1 MPRLKRTKTTWA
13 AAAIVGA
20 AVIPAAA
27 YSPEWIPLWLT
38 LSTAFVGAV
47 PVGVVGGW
55 ALAQPVLRLL
65 QPEELFLEPAA
76 GSDSPRGKF

>member
-1 MPRLKRTKTTWA
+1 MPRLKRTNTAWA

-20 AVIPAAA
+20 AAIPAAA
-27 YSPEWIPLWLT
+27 FSPESVPLWLA
-38 LSTAFVGAV
+38 LSSAAVGAV
-47 PVGVVGGW
+47 PVGVVVGW

-76 GSDSPRGKF
+76 GSDSPSGRF